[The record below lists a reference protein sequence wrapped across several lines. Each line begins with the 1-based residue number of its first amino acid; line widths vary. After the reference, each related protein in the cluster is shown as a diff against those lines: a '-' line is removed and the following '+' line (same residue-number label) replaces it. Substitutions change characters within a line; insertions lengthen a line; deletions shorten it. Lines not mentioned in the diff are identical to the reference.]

1 MATTL
6 QRCNCQQAMK
16 RRTSTRSRRK
26 RQTVGCHMSCS
37 SLKIP
42 QRDLYACECECE
54 CVWLCMWVC
63 GHCTPRESCNI
74 LSTRLM
80 CLVRRCSDNRS
91 PGHQKD
97 EPALDKERKKRDWKR
112 KRHRGDLRG
121 LGSVSCVCGLM
132 SCFLGDWPNCS
143 HSLQSG
149 LIMPG
154 KS

>member
-1 MATTL
+1 VSSGIFKASQLSKLFISVTYAYAKKRNKKMATTL

-97 EPALDKERKKRDWKR
+97 EPALDKERKREIERERDTEEICK
-112 KRHRGDLRG
+112 
-121 LGSVSCVCGLM
+121 V
-132 SCFLGDWPNCS
+132 
-143 HSLQSG
+143 
-149 LIMPG
+149 
-154 KS
+154 